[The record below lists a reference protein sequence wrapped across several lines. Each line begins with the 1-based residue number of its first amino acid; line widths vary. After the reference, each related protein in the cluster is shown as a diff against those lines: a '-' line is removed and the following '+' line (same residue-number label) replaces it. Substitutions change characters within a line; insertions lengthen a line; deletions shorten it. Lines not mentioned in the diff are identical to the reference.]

1 LSYTSPPQ
9 SWGKSRTL
17 ILVARALTP
26 ELSERRRRDS
36 NQIKYEVLM
45 AALPGG
51 RKTHIM
57 YESGLNLKQLNL
69 YLGDLITH
77 GALEFRAQEKR
88 YFTTERG
95 RAFVKAF
102 DHYRETVNLLGKQE
116 AALAE
121 FFPTSAKRTV
131 VAR

>member
-1 LSYTSPPQ
+1 
-9 SWGKSRTL
+9 
-17 ILVARALTP
+17 
-26 ELSERRRRDS
+26 
-36 NQIKYEVLM
+36 
-45 AALPGG
+45 
-51 RKTHIM
+51 M

-69 YLGDLITH
+69 YLGDLITN
-77 GALEFRAQEKR
+77 GALEFRATEKR

-102 DHYRETVNLLGKQE
+102 DHYRETVNLLDKQE

-121 FFPTSAKRTV
+121 FFPTTGTKRQV

>member
-1 LSYTSPPQ
+1 MSHTGQLQ

-17 ILVARALTP
+17 ILVPREFIP

-77 GALEFRAQEKR
+77 GALEFRPQEKR

-102 DHYRETVNLLGKQE
+102 DHYRETLNLLGKQE

-121 FFPTSAKRTV
+121 FFPTTAKRTL

>member
-1 LSYTSPPQ
+1 MF
-9 SWGKSRTL
+9 TL
-17 ILVARALTP
+17 

-77 GALEFRAQEKR
+77 GALEYRPEEKR

-121 FFPTSAKRTV
+121 FFPTTAKRTI

>member
-1 LSYTSPPQ
+1 M
-9 SWGKSRTL
+9 
-17 ILVARALTP
+17 
-26 ELSERRRRDS
+26 SERRRRDA
-36 NQIKYEVLM
+36 NQIKYEVLL

-69 YLGDLITH
+69 YLQDLMTH
-77 GALEFRAQEKR
+77 GALEFRAAEKR

-102 DHYRETVNLLGKQE
+102 DTYRETVNLLGKQE

-121 FFPTSAKRTV
+121 FFPTTLKRTLAV
-131 VAR
+131 R